1 MVLLYSLTSKIR
13 TDIFWY
19 FFSSSKFNFLFTILI
34 AFPSDEIIY
43 VSLEL
48 SVVNLPLLRIHTTLK
63 LNRYFLSHTLISYS
77 KWSAMLIV
85 GLSRMRVPLVELSQ
99 TKYLFCEGR
108 PTKEVI
114 VFNRSAVKVESI
126 ENSLALLFKV
136 PWIHKAIKLLK
147 YCWPFAWRGSSTFS
161 SRMCFWLTFESS
173 IVMDRLANR
182 HLPTN
187 NRFSILPLGAQ
198 HLDEV
203 CMHFDSWH
211 DSRST
216 LSG

>member
-1 MVLLYSLTSKIR
+1 MR
-13 TDIFWY
+13 TDIFRY
-19 FFSSSKFNFLFTILI
+19 FSSSSKFNFLFTIFT
-34 AFPSDEIIY
+34 AFPSDEIIDI
-43 VSLEL
+43 SLE
-48 SVVNLPLLRIHTTLK
+48 VNAVNPPLLMIHTTLK
-63 LNRYFLSHTLISYS
+63 LNRYFFSHTLICYS
-77 KWSAMLIV
+77 KWSDMLIV

-99 TKYLFCEGR
+99 TKYLFCQGR

-114 VFNRSAVKVESI
+114 LFRRSAVKLESI
-126 ENSLALLFKV
+126 EDSLALVFKV

-147 YCWPFAWRGSSTFS
+147 YCCPFVWVEFSTFS
-161 SRMCFWLTFESS
+161 RRMCFWLTFESS

-187 NRFSILPLGAQ
+187 NRFSILPLGTQ
-198 HLDEV
+198 LLDEV
-203 CMHFDSWH
+203 CMHVDSWH